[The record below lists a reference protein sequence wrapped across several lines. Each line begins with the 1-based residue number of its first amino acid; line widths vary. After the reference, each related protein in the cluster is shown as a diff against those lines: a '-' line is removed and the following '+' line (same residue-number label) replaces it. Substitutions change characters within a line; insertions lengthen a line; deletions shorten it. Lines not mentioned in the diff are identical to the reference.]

1 MARIEQFTPVFIDL
15 SQTHTMLKQ
24 IQFTPFHLQNV
35 KKIHC
40 CYDVTYQLIRLVHIP
55 QNLQVETRIVTKQL
69 LDLHSLYTSLCLL
82 NTNPSDIN
90 IPIRATSGL
99 SDA

>member
-24 IQFTPFHLQNV
+24 TQFTPFHLQNV
-35 KKIHC
+35 KKN
-40 CYDVTYQLIRLVHIP
+40 TAATMYQLIRLVHIP

-69 LDLHSLYTSLCLL
+69 LDQHSLYTSLCLL